1 MDHRVAPML
10 ASFGGA
16 ELPDSLGDFPDSVK
30 SETLRSYDLVTT
42 LTVE

>member
-1 MDHRVAPML
+1 LWYGHLV
-10 ASFGGA
+10 
-16 ELPDSLGDFPDSVK
+16 DSLGDFPGSVK